1 VNEEA
6 LQLTWVLFDF
16 GGRSAAVKNS
26 RQLLLAAQANQSSI
40 LQSAFANT
48 AKDYYAAQAAAARV
62 QSARRIE
69 AGSQKNLDAA
79 GARYKSGVVPIT
91 DQFQANTAYAQ
102 AVYERAAA
110 EGAYRLAMGQLAVDM
125 SLPPD
130 ELLPMPEMDTA
141 AQPDV
146 RFVHAVHDLLEQ
158 ASHDHPAI
166 LAAKAQWQAS
176 LDNVDAVRAQ
186 GLPKLSLTGS
196 VDRASQPLNTAIGTL
211 NYPSVSRTSNIGV
224 QLQVPLFS
232 GFNQSYKVK
241 QAQAVADQQEQQLRD
256 TQQQVALS
264 VWTNYQILTTDT
276 ENLKNTDVVQQSATQ
291 AFTASSQ
298 RYQSG
303 VGNILEL
310 LNSQGTLAGAE
321 QQRIQAQLEWRTA
334 RLALAASLGSLGAWA
349 VK

>member
-1 VNEEA
+1 
-6 LQLTWVLFDF
+6 
-16 GGRSAAVKNS
+16 
-26 RQLLLAAQANQSSI
+26 
-40 LQSAFANT
+40 
-48 AKDYYAAQAAAARV
+48 
-62 QSARRIE
+62 
-69 AGSQKNLDAA
+69 
-79 GARYKSGVVPIT
+79 
-91 DQFQANTAYAQ
+91 
-102 AVYERAAA
+102 
-110 EGAYRLAMGQLAVDM
+110 MGQLAVDM

-146 RFVHAVHDLLEQ
+146 RFVHAVHELLET

-186 GLPKLSLTGS
+186 GLPKLSITGTI
-196 VDRASQPLNTAIGTL
+196 DRASQPLNTAIGTL

-232 GFNQSYKVK
+232 GFNQTYKVR
-241 QAQAVADQQEQQLRD
+241 QAEAIADQQEQQLRD

-264 VWTNYQILTTDT
+264 VWTNYQVLTTDT

-291 AFTASSQ
+291 AFSASSQ

-321 QQRIQAQLEWRTA
+321 AQRIQAQLEWRTA
-334 RLALAASLGSLGAWA
+334 RLALAASLGSLGVWA
-349 VK
+349 IK